1 VRTTLKKALDA
12 GAAANSSRSRGEA
25 FEIDSRN
32 AVDPGVRIPLQ
43 EPSRRTAMKSILC
56 TAIVS
61 TVLVTTLYTQ
71 DAEEK
76 SQPRNPAQAAAQT
89 NRLSSKPD
97 SADTQELRADLQRL
111 KILLNQMRTNL
122 AFVQTTQTPLKH
134 QFELETDAWQ
144 IIVEQMERRVK
155 HMEDHGSQAEAG
167 R

>member
-1 VRTTLKKALDA
+1 
-12 GAAANSSRSRGEA
+12 
-25 FEIDSRN
+25 
-32 AVDPGVRIPLQ
+32 
-43 EPSRRTAMKSILC
+43 MKSIWC
-56 TAIVS
+56 TAMVS
-61 TVLVTTLYTQ
+61 TVLVATLYAQ
-71 DAEEK
+71 DAGEK
-76 SQPRNPAQAAAQT
+76 SQPRNLAQAAAQT

-97 SADTQELRADLQRL
+97 SADTQGLRADLQRL

-155 HMEDHGSQAEAG
+155 RMEDHGSQAESG

>member
-1 VRTTLKKALDA
+1 
-12 GAAANSSRSRGEA
+12 
-25 FEIDSRN
+25 
-32 AVDPGVRIPLQ
+32 
-43 EPSRRTAMKSILC
+43 MKSILC

-61 TVLVTTLYTQ
+61 TVLVATLYAQ
-71 DAEEK
+71 NAGEK
-76 SQPRNPAQAAAQT
+76 SQTRNPAQAAAQT
-89 NRLSSKPD
+89 NGLSSKPD

-155 HMEDHGSQAEAG
+155 HMEDHGSQAESG